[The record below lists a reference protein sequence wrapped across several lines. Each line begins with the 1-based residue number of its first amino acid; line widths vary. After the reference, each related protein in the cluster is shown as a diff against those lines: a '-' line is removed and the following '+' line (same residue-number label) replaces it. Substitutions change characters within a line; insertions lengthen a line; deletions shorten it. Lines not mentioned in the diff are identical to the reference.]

1 MRRRTARRRSATL
14 KQFERDDLHIML
26 GVVCVLSIA
35 VGSFF
40 F

>member
-1 MRRRTARRRSATL
+1 MRRTARRRSATL
-14 KQFERDDLHIML
+14 IQLERDDLYIML
-26 GVVCVLSIA
+26 GVLYVLSIA

>member
-1 MRRRTARRRSATL
+1 MRRKARRRSATL
-14 KQFERDDLHIML
+14 IQFERDDLYIML
-26 GVVCVLSIA
+26 GAVYVLSIA

>member
-1 MRRRTARRRSATL
+1 MRRRKARRRSATL
-14 KQFERDDLHIML
+14 IQFERDDLYIML
-26 GVVCVLSIA
+26 GAVYVLSIA